1 MFRTLLL
8 FCAVAPLVLAQPI
21 AFVSGDT
28 IDSHNSRACAACIV
42 AADFN
47 GDGKPDIAI
56 DSIVFVDYNG
66 VALGNGDGTFRPILP
81 FAHAL
86 NGVSISTG
94 DFNGD
99 GRPDLLFRGE
109 GFSYSPSDIEFGEGD
124 GTFSSP
130 IQILA
135 CSGSGSRDSN
145 SVIGPVADFNRD
157 GKSDLLCGMT
167 PLLSNG
173 DGTFRAVATVGNQAM
188 ETPVL
193 VTDLNGDGIPD
204 IVIRQISGQI
214 TVALGEG
221 DGTFGSEILSNYA
234 QSPQRYP
241 AVLAGDFNGDGK
253 VDLVTFSLHGNYA
266 GDAIELL
273 PGKGDGTF
281 GAVIRTDL
289 SASPASGDVTLAADF
304 NHDDK
309 LDLVGQ
315 NAVYAGNGDGT
326 FRFPVLLPGAS
337 AAAGNFNGDSMPD
350 IVELDSTQDGESI
363 RLLVNDSPGDGF
375 WTPGVSSATGTWP
388 IAGGSFVS
396 AYGVNLAPKTET
408 ADANP
413 LPTTLGG
420 IRVHLNGNITPGD
433 HLAPLLYVS
442 PTQINYLLDS
452 SDPITTVSI
461 ERVGSPVQH
470 AAIVDA
476 VSIAPGFFDVKY
488 SATAGG
494 YLTLYGTGFARA
506 TTSASSCYVGTNAV
520 PATVTYAGPQMQ
532 IDGLAQVNMLLPASL
547 AGAGVQPVTCVFG
560 DQDGDAGTSKAIQ
573 VTIQ

>member
-8 FCAVAPLVLAQPI
+8 FCFIAPLAVAQPI
-21 AFVSGDT
+21 AFITGET
-28 IDSHNSRACAACIV
+28 IDSGAGGSCPACIIT
-42 AADFN
+42 ADFN
-47 GDGKPDIAI
+47 GDGKPDVAI
-56 DSIVFVDYNG
+56 NSMFSADHNG
-66 VALGNGDGTFRPILP
+66 VAPGNGDGTFGPVVP
-81 FAHAL
+81 FAHAVNATSL
-86 NGVSISTG
+86 STG

-99 GRPDLLFRGE
+99 GRPDLLFRGN
-109 GFSYSPSDIEFGEGD
+109 PSSIEFGKGD
-124 GTFSSP
+124 GSFGDAIVIAACADSSVM
-130 IQILA
+130 
-135 CSGSGSRDSN
+135 SG
-145 SVIGPVADFNRD
+145 ADFNRD
-157 GKSDLLCGMT
+157 GKSDLMCGMK

-173 DGTFRAVATVGNQAM
+173 DGTFRVMATVGNQAM
-188 ETPVL
+188 ESPAL

-204 IVIRQISGQI
+204 LVIRQISGQI
-214 TVALGEG
+214 AVALGYG
-221 DGTFGSEILSNYA
+221 DGTFGSEIASNYA
-234 QSPQRYP
+234 QNPQEYP
-241 AVLAGDFNGDGK
+241 AVVAGDFNGDGK
-253 VDLVTFSLHGNYA
+253 VDLVTFSLHGNHA

-304 NHDDK
+304 NRDGN
-309 LDLVGQ
+309 LDLAGQ

-326 FRFPVLLPGAS
+326 FRFPVLLPAI
-337 AAAGNFNGDSMPD
+337 AAVAGNFNGDSMPD
-350 IVELDSTQDGESI
+350 IVEYDSTKDGESI
-363 RLLVNDSPGDGF
+363 RLLVNDGSGDGF

-388 IAGGSFVS
+388 VAGGSFVS

-408 ADANP
+408 APANP

-420 IRVHLNGNITPGD
+420 IRVHLKGNITPGD

-470 AAIVDA
+470 EAIVDA

-488 SATAGG
+488 SATAGE

-506 TTSASSCYVGTNAV
+506 TTSASSCYVGANPV
-520 PATVTYAGPQMQ
+520 PVTVTYAGPQMQ
-532 IDGLAQVNMLLPASL
+532 IDGLDQANILLPASL

-560 DQDGDAGTSKAIQ
+560 DQAGDAGASKTIQVAIQ
-573 VTIQ
+573 